1 MEDLEL
7 KELFRNLGIWLIL
20 FLVFG
25 SLFVIILVNKFGS
38 KDISINQKIDKKE
51 SLVILIVTKD
61 TKNTKEIKNELKNNN
76 ISYEIIYR
84 DRERYFNDFLKKV
97 QLEEKDIVEPT
108 IIYIENKEVVSI
120 LVDIKNIDEIK
131 SFIEYNNLSGKGI

>member
-38 KDISINQKIDKKE
+38 RDIGINQKIDKKE

-61 TKNTKEIKNELKNNN
+61 TKNTKEIKKELKNNN

-97 QLEEKDIVEPT
+97 QLEETDIVEPT

-120 LVDIKNIDEIK
+120 LVDIKNIDDLK

>member
-84 DRERYFNDFLKKV
+84 DRERYFYDFLKKV